1 MCLDSIILDYLF
13 HSISN
18 KRIKVDG
25 KFKRFT
31 SIANVN
37 YFGCDLNLIIKK
49 TKELVIEAFGVSE
62 RQADDLVT
70 VFFDDQKSL

>member
-1 MCLDSIILDYLF
+1 MCLDALILDYLL
-13 HSISN
+13 HSIRS

-49 TKELVIEAFGVSE
+49 TKELVIEAFEVSD
-62 RQADDLVT
+62 RQANDLVT
-70 VFFDDQKSL
+70 VFFEDQKSL